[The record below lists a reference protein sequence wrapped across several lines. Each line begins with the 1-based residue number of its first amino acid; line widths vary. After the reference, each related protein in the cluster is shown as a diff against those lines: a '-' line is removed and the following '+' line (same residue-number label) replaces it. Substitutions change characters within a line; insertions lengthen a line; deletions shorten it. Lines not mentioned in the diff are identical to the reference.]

1 MRLFGLIGF
10 PLGHSFS
17 RRYFSEKFREEGLA
31 DCRYELFPI
40 ASLTELPALLEAH
53 PDLEGFNVTIPHKV
67 GILACLD
74 HIDPAAREIG
84 AVNTVAVRDG
94 ALWGYNTDAWG
105 LEQSLCN
112 FLPAGFGSRA
122 LILGTGG
129 ASRAAQHVLRKMN
142 ISFTLV
148 SRAPAPGVLPYE
160 ALDARVLSAHRL
172 IIQTTPL
179 GMYPDVDS
187 CPPIPFSNLSE
198 NHYLYDLVY
207 NPAETLFLQRGAQMG
222 CRVKNGL
229 EMLHLQADKA
239 WDIWNSRP
247 PLDGNS
253 SN

>member
-31 DCRYELFPI
+31 DCRYELFPM
-40 ASLTELPALLEAH
+40 ASLTDLPALLKAH
-53 PDLEGFNVTIPHKV
+53 PNLEGFNVTIPHKV
-67 GILACLD
+67 DILAWLD

-84 AVNTVAVRDG
+84 AVNTVALRDG
-94 ALWGYNTDAWG
+94 ALWGFNTDAWG
-105 LEQSLCN
+105 LEQSLHG
-112 FLPAGFGSRA
+112 FLPSGFGSRA

-129 ASRAAQHVLRKMN
+129 ASRAAQYVLNGMG
-142 ISFTLV
+142 IPFTLV
-148 SRAPAPGVLPYE
+148 SRNGIQEGLTYE
-160 ALDARVLSAHRL
+160 ELDARVLAEHRL

-179 GMYPDVDS
+179 GMHPDVES
-187 CPPIPFSNLSE
+187 CPPIPFPNLSE

-207 NPAETLFLQRGAQMG
+207 NPAETLFLLRGAQMG

-229 EMLHLQADKA
+229 EMLYLQADKA

-247 PLDGNS
+247 PLDGNFI
-253 SN
+253 